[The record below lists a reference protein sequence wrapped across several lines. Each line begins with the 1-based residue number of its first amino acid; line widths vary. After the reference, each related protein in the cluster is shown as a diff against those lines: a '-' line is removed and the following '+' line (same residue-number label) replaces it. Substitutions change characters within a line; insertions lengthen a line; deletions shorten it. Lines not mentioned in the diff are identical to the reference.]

1 LSFGILGKILE
12 TLSGLA
18 LGFLGSLHCIG
29 MCGPI
34 ALALPSQSK
43 SKLSFYSGRI
53 LYNLG
58 RVLTYSLMGLIIGL
72 IGQKINLAGY
82 QQIVSIVLG
91 VVILVIV
98 LLPSRIKNY
107 FIQLNPVQIITKK
120 LQSSIGV
127 LFRKGS
133 QSSLL
138 AIGVLNGFLP
148 CGFVYVA
155 LAGAVAL
162 GNVEKSIL
170 FMALFGIGTIPAMFS
185 ASIVTNLFGQNFR
198 KKIHRAIPIFASML
212 AVIFILRGLNLGIPY
227 LSPKMKTVTQVN
239 PPHDCCK

>member
-1 LSFGILGKILE
+1 MSFGILGKILE

>member
-1 LSFGILGKILE
+1 ME
-12 TLSGLA
+12 VLSGLA

-34 ALALPSQSK
+34 AFALPSQSK
-43 SKLSFYSGRI
+43 SKFTFYSGRI

-58 RVLTYSLMGLIIGL
+58 RVLTYSIMGLIIGL

-82 QQIVSIVLG
+82 QQIVSIALG
-91 VVILVIV
+91 VVILIAV
-98 LLPSRIKNY
+98 LLPAHIKNY
-107 FIQLNPVQIITKK
+107 FIKLKPVQSMTKR

-133 QSSLL
+133 QSSLFG
-138 AIGVLNGFLP
+138 IGVLNGFLP

-162 GNVEKSIL
+162 GNIDKSIL

-185 ASIVTNLFGQNFR
+185 ASIVTNLFGQNIR
-198 KKIHRAIPIFASML
+198 KKIHRAIPVFASVL

-227 LSPKMKTVTQVN
+227 LSPKMKTVTHVN
-239 PPHDCCK
+239 PAHDCCK

>member
-1 LSFGILGKILE
+1 ME
-12 TLSGLA
+12 ALSGLA

-58 RVLTYSLMGLIIGL
+58 RVMTYSIMGLVIGL

-107 FIQLNPVQIITKK
+107 FIQLKPVQVVTKT

-127 LFRKGS
+127 LFSKGS
-133 QSSLL
+133 QSSLFG
-138 AIGVLNGFLP
+138 IGVLNGFLP

-185 ASIVTNLFGQNFR
+185 ASIVTNLFGQDFR
-198 KKIHRAIPIFASML
+198 KKIHRAIPVFATVL
-212 AVIFILRGLNLGIPY
+212 ALIFILRGLNLGIPY
-227 LSPKMKTVTQVN
+227 LSPKLKTVTQVN
-239 PPHDCCK
+239 PSHDCCK

>member
-1 LSFGILGKILE
+1 MEI
-12 TLSGLA
+12 LSGLA

-43 SKLSFYSGRI
+43 SKFSFYSGRI

-58 RVLTYSLMGLIIGL
+58 RVLTYSIMGLIIGL
-72 IGQKINLAGY
+72 IGQKINLGEY
-82 QQIVSIVLG
+82 QQIVSITLG
-91 VVILVIV
+91 VVILIAV
-98 LLPSRIKNY
+98 LLPANIKKY
-107 FIQLNPVQIITKK
+107 FITLKPIQSVTKL

-133 QSSLL
+133 QSSLFG
-138 AIGVLNGFLP
+138 IGVLNGFLP
-148 CGFVYVA
+148 CGFVYVE

-162 GNVEKSIL
+162 SNVEKSIL

-185 ASIVTNLFGQNFR
+185 ASIVTNLFGQDFR
-198 KKIHRAIPIFASML
+198 KRIHRAIPVFAAVL

-227 LSPKMKTVTQVN
+227 LSPKLKTVTHVN
-239 PPHDCCK
+239 PSHDCCK

>member
-1 LSFGILGKILE
+1 ME
-12 TLSGLA
+12 ALSGLA

-58 RVLTYSLMGLIIGL
+58 RVVTYSIMGLVIGL

-107 FIQLNPVQIITKK
+107 FIQLKPVQIITKK

-133 QSSLL
+133 QSSLFS
-138 AIGVLNGFLP
+138 IGVLNGFLP

-155 LAGAVAL
+155 LAGAVAM

-170 FMALFGIGTIPAMFS
+170 FMVLFGMGTIPAMFS

-198 KKIHRAIPIFASML
+198 KKIHRAIPVFASVL

-239 PPHDCCK
+239 SSHNCCK

>member
-1 LSFGILGKILE
+1 ME
-12 TLSGLA
+12 ALSGLA

-58 RVLTYSLMGLIIGL
+58 RVVTYSIMGLVIGL

-107 FIQLNPVQIITKK
+107 FIQLKPIQIITKK
-120 LQSSIGV
+120 LQSTIGV

-133 QSSLL
+133 QSSLFS
-138 AIGVLNGFLP
+138 IGVLNGFLP

-155 LAGAVAL
+155 LAGAVAM

-170 FMALFGIGTIPAMFS
+170 FMVLFGIGTIPAMFS

-198 KKIHRAIPIFASML
+198 KKIHRAIPVFASVL

-239 PPHDCCK
+239 PSHDCCK

>member
-1 LSFGILGKILE
+1 ME
-12 TLSGLA
+12 VLSGLA

-34 ALALPSQSK
+34 AFALPSQSK
-43 SKLSFYSGRI
+43 SKFTFYSGRI

-58 RVLTYSLMGLIIGL
+58 RVLTYSIMGLIIGL

-82 QQIVSIVLG
+82 QQIVSIALG
-91 VVILVIV
+91 VVILIAV
-98 LLPSRIKNY
+98 LLPAHIKNY
-107 FIQLNPVQIITKK
+107 FIKLKPVQSMTKR

-133 QSSLL
+133 QSSLFG
-138 AIGVLNGFLP
+138 IGVLNGFLP

-162 GNVEKSIL
+162 GNIDKSIL

-198 KKIHRAIPIFASML
+198 KKVNHAIPVFAAVL

-227 LSPKMKTVTQVN
+227 LSPKLKTSTQALS
-239 PPHDCCK
+239 HDCCK

>member
-1 LSFGILGKILE
+1 LSFGILGKIME
-12 TLSGLA
+12 ALSGLA

-43 SKLSFYSGRI
+43 SKLTFYSGRI

-58 RVLTYSLMGLIIGL
+58 RVVTYSLMGLVIGL

-82 QQIVSIVLG
+82 QQIVSIALG
-91 VVILVIV
+91 VIILIAV
-98 LLPSRIKNY
+98 LISSRIKNY
-107 FIQLNPVQIITKK
+107 FIQLKPIQIITKK

-198 KKIHRAIPIFASML
+198 KKIHRAIPVFASVL

-239 PPHDCCK
+239 PSNDCCK

>member
-1 LSFGILGKILE
+1 ME
-12 TLSGLA
+12 VLSGLA
-18 LGFLGSLHCIG
+18 LGFLGSLHCVG

-34 ALALPSQSK
+34 ALALPLHSK
-43 SKLSFYSGRI
+43 NKLSFYSGRI
-53 LYNLG
+53 LYNFG
-58 RVLTYSLMGLIIGL
+58 RVITYSIIGLIIGL

-82 QQIVSIVLG
+82 QQIVSVALGAIILIAVL
-91 VVILVIV
+91 V
-98 LLPSRIKNY
+98 PSRIKNY
-107 FIQLNPVQIITKK
+107 FIRLKPIQLITQK

-127 LFRKGS
+127 LFGRGS
-133 QSSLL
+133 QGSLL

-162 GNVEKSIL
+162 GSIEKSTL

-185 ASIVTNLFGQNFR
+185 ASVVTKLFGQNFR
-198 KKIHRAIPIFASML
+198 SKIHHAIPVFASVL

-227 LSPKMKTVTQVN
+227 LSPKLKTITPVEQIN
-239 PPHDCCK
+239 HSDHDCCE

>member
-1 LSFGILGKILE
+1 MEMF
-12 TLSGLA
+12 SGLA

-58 RVLTYSLMGLIIGL
+58 RVLTYSLMGLFIGL

-82 QQIVSIVLG
+82 QQIISIALG
-91 VVILVIV
+91 VIILIAV
-98 LLPSRIKNY
+98 LLPARIKNI
-107 FIQLNPVQIITKK
+107 FIKLKPVQSITKI

-133 QSSLL
+133 QSSLFG
-138 AIGVLNGFLP
+138 IGVLNGFLP

-185 ASIVTNLFGQNFR
+185 ASIVTNLLGHNFR
-198 KKIHRAIPIFASML
+198 KKIHRAIPVFASAL
-212 AVIFILRGLNLGIPY
+212 AIVFILRGLNLGIPY

-239 PPHDCCK
+239 PSHDCCK

>member
-1 LSFGILGKILE
+1 ME
-12 TLSGLA
+12 VLSGLA
-18 LGFLGSLHCIG
+18 LGFLGSMHCIG

-58 RVLTYSLMGLIIGL
+58 RVITYTTMGLILGL

-82 QQIVSIVLG
+82 QQILSITLG
-91 VVILVIV
+91 AIILIIV
-98 LLPSRIKNY
+98 LLPSHYKNILSSLSFVRTIIK
-107 FIQLNPVQIITKK
+107 V
-120 LQSSIGV
+120 LQSSIGL

-133 QSSLL
+133 QSSLF

-185 ASIVTNLFGQNFR
+185 ASVVTNLFGQNFR
-198 KKIHRAIPIFASML
+198 MKINRAIPVFAAVL

-227 LSPKMKTVTQVN
+227 LSPKLKSATQVS
-239 PPHDCCK
+239 PSHDCCK

>member
-1 LSFGILGKILE
+1 MEI
-12 TLSGLA
+12 LSGLA
-18 LGFLGSLHCIG
+18 LGFFGSLHCIG

-34 ALALPSQSK
+34 ALALPTQSK

-58 RVLTYSLMGLIIGL
+58 RVITYSIMGLIIGL

-82 QQIVSIVLG
+82 QQIVSITLG
-91 VVILVIV
+91 ALILIAV
-98 LLPSRIKNY
+98 LLPSNIKNY
-107 FIQLNPVQIITKK
+107 FIRLKAVQLITKA

-127 LFRKGS
+127 LFRKGG
-133 QSSLL
+133 QGSLFG
-138 AIGVLNGFLP
+138 IGVLNGFLP

-162 GNVEKSIL
+162 NSIEKSIL
-170 FMALFGIGTIPAMFS
+170 FMALFGVGTIPAMFS

-198 KKIHRAIPIFASML
+198 RRIHRAIPIFASVL

-239 PPHDCCK
+239 PSHDCCK

>member
-1 LSFGILGKILE
+1 VEI
-12 TLSGLA
+12 LSGLA

-34 ALALPSQSK
+34 ALALPSQNK

-58 RVLTYSLMGLIIGL
+58 RVVTYSIMGLVIGL

-91 VVILVIV
+91 VLILAIV

-107 FIQLNPVQIITKK
+107 LIQLKPVQLVTKT

-133 QSSLL
+133 QSSLFS
-138 AIGVLNGFLP
+138 IGVLNGFLP

-155 LAGAVAL
+155 LAGAVAM

-170 FMALFGIGTIPAMFS
+170 FMLLFGIGTIPAMFS
-185 ASIVTNLFGQNFR
+185 ASIVTNLLGQNFR
-198 KKIHRAIPIFASML
+198 KRIHQAIPVFASML

-227 LSPKMKTVTQVN
+227 LSPKMKAVTQIN
-239 PPHDCCK
+239 SSHDCCK

>member
-1 LSFGILGKILE
+1 MEI
-12 TLSGLA
+12 LSGLA
-18 LGFLGSLHCIG
+18 LGFFGSLHCIG

-43 SKLSFYSGRI
+43 SKFGFYSGRI

-58 RVLTYSLMGLIIGL
+58 RIITYSIMGLIIGL

-82 QQIVSIVLG
+82 QQIVSIILG
-91 VVILVIV
+91 AVILTTV
-98 LLPSRIKNY
+98 LLPVRIKNY
-107 FIQLNPVQIITKK
+107 FIKLKPIQFITRI

-133 QSSLL
+133 QSSLF

-162 GNVEKSIL
+162 GDVDKSIL
-170 FMALFGIGTIPAMFS
+170 FMALFGLGTTPAMFS
-185 ASIVTNLFGQNFR
+185 ASVVTNLFGQNFR
-198 KKIHRAIPIFASML
+198 RKVYKAVPVFASVL
-212 AVIFILRGLNLGIPY
+212 AIIFILRGLNLGIPY
-227 LSPKMKTVTQVN
+227 LSPKLKTIPPAEQVN
-239 PPHDCCK
+239 QSHEDCCE